1 MKAMNAI
8 TYVTLGERERERER
22 EIENG
27 MKIVP
32 YGVASFY
39 LQPFLRT
46 RRITFR
52 GNRAEIR
59 KFKSRKWLALKMFEN
74 DSNCSQIVVVEG
86 KKNIFKIR
94 ESFFFFFLFTWNA
107 HFDSE
112 IHPFQSVS
120 CQRHC

>member
-1 MKAMNAI
+1 MHESHERDN
-8 TYVTLGERERERER
+8 LCHFRGERERERER
-22 EIENG
+22 ETENG

-39 LQPFLRT
+39 LQPFPRT

-59 KFKSRKWLALKMFEN
+59 KFYSRKWRMIHKLLLSREKERCIYN
-74 DSNCSQIVVVEG
+74 TGIVV
-86 KKNIFKIR
+86 FF
-94 ESFFFFFLFTWNA
+94 SFFLRGMRIFIRN
-107 HFDSE
+107 E